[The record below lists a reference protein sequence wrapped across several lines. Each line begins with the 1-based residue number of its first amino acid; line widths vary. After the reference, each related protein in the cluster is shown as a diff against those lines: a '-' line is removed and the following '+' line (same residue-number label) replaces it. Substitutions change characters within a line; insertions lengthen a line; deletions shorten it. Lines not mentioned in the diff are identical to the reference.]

1 MEDREL
7 KSLLESIKGFC
18 LLNFIEIQRLKKL
31 LCSHLEIGDSISDYN
46 QNLEKYL
53 GRWEQ
58 NDILLTKT
66 LTEPEQRQRSQNE
79 KPHQP

>member
-18 LLNFIEIQRLKKL
+18 LLNFIEIQHLKKL
-31 LCSHLEIGDSISDYN
+31 LCSHLEMGDSISDYN
-46 QNLEKYL
+46 QNLKKYL

-66 LTEPEQRQRSQNE
+66 LAELEQRQRSPTE